1 MLTYTG
7 IHVTKEFGAPSILD
21 IAVQSMRLLR
31 FSGAG
36 EVNWPIGMHMLFVA
50 DLVVPKDDPWL
61 RLYAL
66 LHDASEVAVAD
77 VPRPMKTAEARAV
90 EDAVQA
96 RIYAS
101 LGIPQPSEEARLAVK
116 LADFRAALA
125 EGTCGCSGRGFEYTQ
140 TNYLP
145 DNVAI
150 SILREYLAR
159 FTIDDAFRPEGH
171 WPKAY
176 ESRVR
181 IALREVQQD
190 RYHPDQG
197 VAA

>member
-7 IHVTKEFGAPSILD
+7 IHVTKEFGAPSIVD
-21 IAVQSMRLLR
+21 IAVQSMRLIR

-36 EVNWPIGMHMLFVA
+36 EVNWPIGMHMLLVA
-50 DLVVPKDDPWL
+50 DLVVPNDDPWL

-66 LHDASEVAVAD
+66 LHDAAEVAVAD
-77 VPRPMKTAEARAV
+77 VPRPMKTTAARAV
-90 EDAVQA
+90 EDAVEA

-101 LGIPQPSEEARLAVK
+101 LGIPEPSEDTRQAVK

-125 EGTCGCSGRGFEYTQ
+125 EGSCGCSGRGFEYTQ
-140 TNYLP
+140 THYLP
-145 DNVAI
+145 DNAAI

-159 FTIDDAFRPEGH
+159 FSIDEAFRPEGH

-176 ESRVR
+176 EARVR
-181 IALREVQQD
+181 TVLREVQQD
-190 RYHPDQG
+190 RYHPDPAG
-197 VAA
+197 AA